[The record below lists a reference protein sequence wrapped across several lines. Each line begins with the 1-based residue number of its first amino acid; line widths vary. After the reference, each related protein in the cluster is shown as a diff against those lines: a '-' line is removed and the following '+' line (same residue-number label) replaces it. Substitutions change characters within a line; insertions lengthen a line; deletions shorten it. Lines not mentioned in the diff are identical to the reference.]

1 MITLVAVLLMLAL
14 PIMFAWVPVPGLV
27 GLAAGLIGGYL
38 IGRPGRAFL
47 YALLPFGIIAA
58 LIVAA
63 GFGIGLL
70 VGPVGAVAGG
80 AVTAV
85 FGALAFFALMVDNV
99 ALLLGAAVGGA
110 IRQARRTDAGAV
122 PAAPAGTSSGPS
134 GPSTPVTGLSVTP

>member
-1 MITLVAVLLMLAL
+1 VMLAL

-27 GLAAGLIGGYL
+27 GLVAGMIGGYL

-110 IRQARRTDAGAV
+110 IRQARRTDAVAV
-122 PAAPAGTSSGPS
+122 PAAPAGTSSTPS
-134 GPSTPVTGLSVTP
+134 GPSTPVTGLSVTL

>member
-1 MITLVAVLLMLAL
+1 MTVVAVLLMLAL

-27 GLAAGLIGGYL
+27 GLVAGLLGGYL
-38 IGRPGRAFL
+38 IGRPGKAFL

-58 LIVAA
+58 LIAAA

-70 VGPVGAVAGG
+70 AGPAGAVAGG

-85 FGALAFFALMVDNV
+85 FGAIAFFALMVDNI

-110 IRQARRTDAGAV
+110 FRKARRTDAVAV
-122 PAAPAGTSSGPS
+122 PASPAGPAAPASGP
-134 GPSTPVTGLSVTP
+134 GTPVTGLTVSL